1 MAENV
6 GSEKVAVFGCR
17 QRQFCQSNIGSIPHH
32 MVGIKATDLAACPTV
47 R

>member
-17 QRQFCQSNIGSIPHH
+17 QRQFCQSDIGSIPHH
-32 MVGIKATDLAACPTV
+32 MAGIKATDWAAGSTV